1 MLTIRRKQPDLSTLF
16 DMFDTSAAH
25 PRRHFAAAPARRLAQ
40 VLLRWAGEEPA
51 PDTHRVADGGPWQA
65 RLDEA
70 AGTWVAH
77 VESAQRQLQ
86 QAVEQVLQSFVQI
99 LGELDAIVGEAAG
112 AADAGDPRVAVLAGC
127 EDRLRGLLAHFDGI
141 VRSRDE
147 TLATV
152 QTLSGVATGL
162 RGMAEDVSRLA
173 RQTNL
178 LSINAAIEAARAGA
192 SGRGFAVV
200 AGEVRRLSTESGET
214 GRRIGGQVAQFSDT
228 VMMAVGQAQRAAEAD
243 TRTVRA
249 GESTVSE
256 VVAMVDGTV
265 GQLQQRAAEQ
275 RASGLRVKQQVEQLI
290 EALQFQDRVHQI
302 LDQLRQS
309 MRSASSELGQALDH
323 GQPPDASRWQA
334 LLSAGY
340 TTQEQRAVAVAAGGA
355 AAPRAAQP
363 ASTET
368 EFF

>member
-1 MLTIRRKQPDLSTLF
+1 
-16 DMFDTSAAH
+16 MFDKPLTLIH
-25 PRRHFAAAPARRLAQ
+25 RIAAPAAQRLGRA
-40 VLLRWAGEEPA
+40 LLHWSGAAPA
-51 PDTHRVADGGPWQA
+51 LAPADGADPWQA

-70 AGTWVAH
+70 ARTWVAH
-77 VESAQRQLQ
+77 VESAQQQLQ

-99 LGELDAIVGEAAG
+99 LGELDAVVGETPG
-112 AADAGDPRVAVLAGC
+112 ATDGADPRVAVLASC
-127 EDRLRGLLAHFDGI
+127 DARLRRLLQDFEGI

-152 QTLSGVATGL
+152 ETLSNVANGL
-162 RGMAEDVSRLA
+162 RDMAEDVSRLA

-228 VMMAVGQAQRAAEAD
+228 VSQAVGQARRAADAD

-249 GESTVSE
+249 SEATVSE

-275 RASGLRVKQQVEQLI
+275 RESGLRVKLQVEQLI

-309 MRSASSELGQALDH
+309 MRSASASFAEALAQ
-323 GQPPDASRWQA
+323 GRAPDAERWQA

-340 TTQEQRAVAVAAGGA
+340 TTHEQRAVAAGTGPA
-355 AAPRAAQP
+355 RAAQP